1 MLSRMKFE
9 IEPLVAEMLDQLP
22 EAVWSSN
29 STTFFDPAIGG
40 GQFVRAIEQRLRSC
54 GHSDANIRGR
64 VFGFE
69 NNLLKVQS
77 TVNKYSLVGQYA
89 VKPYEKF
96 FELDNTMKF
105 DVVVGNPPYQNTHE
119 KDAESKRKVGNKLW
133 YQFIFKATELVKP
146 NGYVTMVS
154 PNQWL
159 TGGVN
164 MRKGELGVL
173 KDVFAKKQLVSATVA
188 GITEKYFKGIGIS
201 IGCWLLKNTPTAV
214 PAKLNLGT
222 IIVDVDFNGLEFLTP
237 EASELSIGIVSKT
250 LLAKNPKFE
259 TYYFNSQ
266 CKPDLHKETEKPT
279 KVNKFPH
286 WIMGSST
293 TDNLVLRYFPKE
305 MNAKVNYK
313 KILFPMSTRY
323 WQPHLAD
330 ASVNVTSL
338 GQSLKVDDK
347 TTQEGFESVF
357 YSKLFKYLCF
367 NLQIAQ
373 NGFMKTVLV
382 KSLPKLDMS
391 KKWTDKKIYKHFGL
405 TQEEI
410 NYVESSVK

>member
-1 MLSRMKFE
+1 
-9 IEPLVAEMLDQLP
+9 
-22 EAVWSSN
+22 
-29 STTFFDPAIGG
+29 
-40 GQFVRAIEQRLRSC
+40 
-54 GHSDANIRGR
+54 
-64 VFGFE
+64 
-69 NNLLKVQS
+69 
-77 TVNKYSLVGQYA
+77 
-89 VKPYEKF
+89 
-96 FELDNTMKF
+96 
-105 DVVVGNPPYQNTHE
+105 
-119 KDAESKRKVGNKLW
+119 
-133 YQFIFKATELVKP
+133 
-146 NGYVTMVS
+146 MVS

-173 KDVFAKKQLVSATVA
+173 KDVFAKKQLVSATIA

-201 IGCWLLKNTPTAV
+201 IGWWLLKNTSTTEPTR
-214 PAKLNLGT
+214 LNLGAST
-222 IIVDVDFNGLEFLTP
+222 VEVDFKGLEFLTP

-266 CKPDLHKETEKPT
+266 AKPGLHKETEEPT
-279 KVNKFPH
+279 DTNTIPH

-293 TDNLVLRYFPKE
+293 SNNLIVRYFAKD
-305 MNAKVNYK
+305 MNTRVNYK

-323 WQPHLAD
+323 WQPHLAE
-330 ASVNVTSL
+330 ASMGVTSL
-338 GQSLKVDDK
+338 GQALKVNDN
-347 TTQEGFESVF
+347 TTQAGFESVF

-382 KSLPKLDMS
+382 RALPKVDMS
-391 KKWTDKKIYKHFGL
+391 KAWTDKAIYNHFGL

-410 NYVESSVK
+410 DYVEANVK

>member
-22 EAVWSSN
+22 ESVWT
-29 STTFFDPAIGG
+29 STTSTFFDPAIGG

-54 GHSDANIRGR
+54 GHSDANIRNR

-69 NNLLKVQS
+69 ESELHIRFS
-77 TVNKYSLVGQYA
+77 VNKYKLVGQY
-89 VKPYEKF
+89 VRKPYEKF
-96 FELDNTMKF
+96 FELDNSMKF

-146 NGYVTMVS
+146 NGYVAMVS

-173 KDVFAKKQLVSATVA
+173 KDVFAKKQLISATVA
-188 GITEKYFKGIGIS
+188 GVTEKYFKGIGIS
-201 IGCWLLKNTPTAV
+201 IGHWLLKNAPIASPTI
-214 PAKLNLGT
+214 LNLGSST
-222 IIVDVDFNGLEFLTP
+222 IEIDFNGLEFLTP

-266 CKPDLHKETEKPT
+266 CKPGIHNETEKAT
-279 KVNKFPH
+279 QVNKFPH
-286 WIMGSST
+286 WIMGST
-293 TDNLVLRYFPKE
+293 TTGNLVIRYFPKE
-305 MNAKVNYK
+305 MNTKVGYK

-330 ASVNVTSL
+330 ASINVTSL
-338 GQSLKVDDK
+338 GQALKVDDK
-347 TTQEGFESVF
+347 TTQAGFESVF

-382 KSLPKLDMS
+382 RALPKLDMS
-391 KKWTDKKIYKHFGL
+391 KKWTDEAIYKHFGL

-410 NYVESSVK
+410 DYVEANVK

>member
-9 IEPLVAEMLDQLP
+9 IEPLVKKMLDQLP
-22 EAVWSSN
+22 DSIWTSTD
-29 STTFFDPAIGG
+29 TTFLDPAIGG
-40 GQFVRAIEQRLRSC
+40 GQFVKEIERRLRAA
-54 GHSDANIRGR
+54 GHTESNINKR
-64 VFGFE
+64 VFGLEESDLHLRFA
-69 NNLLKVQS
+69 
-77 TVNKYSLVGQYA
+77 VNKYKLVGQY
-89 VKPYEKF
+89 VRMPYEKF
-96 FELDNTMKF
+96 FELENTMKF

-133 YQFIFKATELVKP
+133 YQFIFKANELVKP
-146 NGYVTMVS
+146 DGYVTMVS

-188 GITEKYFKGIGIS
+188 GITEQYFKGIGIS
-201 IGCWLLKNTPTAV
+201 IGCWLLKNTPITV
-214 PAKLNLGT
+214 PTKLNLGSST
-222 IIVDVDFNGLEFLTP
+222 VEVDFNGLEFLTP
-237 EASELSIGIVSKT
+237 EASEMSIGIVSKT

-266 CKPDLHKETEKPT
+266 CKPGLHSETEKAT

-286 WIMGSST
+286 WIMGSAT
-293 TDNLVLRYFPKE
+293 TGNLVLRYFPKE

-330 ASVNVTSL
+330 ANVNVTSL
-338 GQSLKVDDK
+338 GQALKVNDT
-347 TTQEGFESVF
+347 TTQDGFESVF

-382 KSLPKLDMS
+382 RSLPKLDMS

-410 NYVESSVK
+410 DYVESNVK